1 MSLTSRLNKKVLIL
15 LSFVLAIIIF
25 LGIFLIFK
33 EPAGAPSAP
42 QASNKIE
49 KLEEKIETKEPP
61 VKVVETPTQ
70 PPAFDKKQ
78 YSLDDPASIWVVVN
92 KKRPLPSS
100 YSPADLTN
108 VLGGLLRAEASGN
121 LTNLVSGAK
130 NSGHN
135 LAIISSYRSFGTQQT
150 TYNNYVAIDGQAKAD
165 TYSARPGYSEHQTGL
180 AADLGNGA
188 CNLEICFGDSP
199 AGKWLAVN
207 SYKYGFI
214 IRYPADKTT
223 VTGYQYEPW
232 HLRYVGSDLATE
244 MQKTSTKTLEEFFSL
259 TSAPGY

>member
-1 MSLTSRLNKKVLIL
+1 MSLTLKLNKKILIL

-33 EPAGAPSAP
+33 EPAGAPAAP
-42 QASNKIE
+42 QTSNEAE
-49 KLEEKIETKEPP
+49 KLEQTIQTKESPP
-61 VKVVETPTQ
+61 NVAETPTQ
-70 PPAFDKKQ
+70 PPGFDKKK
-78 YSLDDPASIWVVVN
+78 YSLEDPTSIWVVIN

-100 YSPADLTN
+100 YTPSDLTN

-121 LTNLVSGAK
+121 LTNLVSSAK
-130 NSGHN
+130 NSGYT
-135 LAIISSYRSFGTQQT
+135 LSIISSYRSFSTQQT

-180 AADLGNGA
+180 ATDLGNGA